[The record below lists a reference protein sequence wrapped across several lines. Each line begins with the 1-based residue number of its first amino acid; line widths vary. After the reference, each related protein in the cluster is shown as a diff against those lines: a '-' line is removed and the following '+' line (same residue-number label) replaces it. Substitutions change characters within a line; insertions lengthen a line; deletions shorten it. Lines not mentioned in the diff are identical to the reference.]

1 MTTGAP
7 LTPASDSVPLV
18 RLHHICKRFGTVQ
31 ANQDISLDIRAT
43 QIKALLGENGAGKS
57 TLMAIL
63 AGKSQQDSGTIE
75 IDGQLVAF
83 RSPKDAL
90 KAGIGMVYQH
100 FMLVDSMTVAENIF
114 LGQRGGLC
122 GWLNPASINER
133 VTQLAA
139 QYGLNI
145 DPRASIRDLSM
156 GERQRVEIMKLLFRD
171 SRVLI
176 LDEPTAVLTP
186 PETEQLFSALRRMAA
201 QGKAIVFISHK
212 MQEVLDL
219 AHEVSILRKGRIV
232 DTFWRKEVPDERELA
247 SRMIGREMLQTV
259 QASPA
264 VQHENVLT
272 LENLSGET
280 IHDLNLTLRRGGIV
294 AIAGVAGNGQREL
307 VEVVAGLCKP
317 QQGRVTLLGTTWEAF
332 FATPPLREGM
342 GYIPE
347 DRQGRATCQSL
358 DLVDNFLLTNRHC
371 FVRGPFLERRK
382 AEQAAHD
389 TIRECDVQPGNPRA
403 KASELS
409 GGNLQKLVVGRE
421 FFRAPRL
428 ILAENPTQG
437 LDIAAMEE
445 VWRRLLAAR
454 KHAGI
459 LLVTSDLNEAFT
471 LADTIAVLYRGRFMD
486 VFPRSDTEKA
496 NNIGMMMAG
505 VTP

>member
-186 PETEQLFSALRRMAA
+186 PERARPLSLSVTRC
-201 QGKAIVFISHK
+201 
-212 MQEVLDL
+212 
-219 AHEVSILRKGRIV
+219 RK
-232 DTFWRKEVPDERELA
+232 
-247 SRMIGREMLQTV
+247 
-259 QASPA
+259 
-264 VQHENVLT
+264 
-272 LENLSGET
+272 
-280 IHDLNLTLRRGGIV
+280 
-294 AIAGVAGNGQREL
+294 
-307 VEVVAGLCKP
+307 C
-317 QQGRVTLLGTTWEAF
+317 
-332 FATPPLREGM
+332 
-342 GYIPE
+342 
-347 DRQGRATCQSL
+347 
-358 DLVDNFLLTNRHC
+358 
-371 FVRGPFLERRK
+371 
-382 AEQAAHD
+382 
-389 TIRECDVQPGNPRA
+389 
-403 KASELS
+403 
-409 GGNLQKLVVGRE
+409 
-421 FFRAPRL
+421 L
-428 ILAENPTQG
+428 ILHMKCPFYAKGALWIRSGVKKCRTNENW
-437 LDIAAMEE
+437 L
-445 VWRRLLAAR
+445 
-454 KHAGI
+454 
-459 LLVTSDLNEAFT
+459 
-471 LADTIAVLYRGRFMD
+471 RG
-486 VFPRSDTEKA
+486 
-496 NNIGMMMAG
+496 
-505 VTP
+505 